1 MTRARVGGILLVVIL
16 VGVLVAVVVFNRS
29 GPCAQA
35 QDAYTIAMT
44 SPSAEDRSNAFALYL
59 VKKAECE
66 AGGGT
71 VR

>member
-1 MTRARVGGILLVVIL
+1 MTPARVGGILLVVL
-16 VGVLVAVVVFNRS
+16 VAGVLVALVMFNRG

-35 QDAYTIAMT
+35 QESYTIAMT

-71 VR
+71 VG